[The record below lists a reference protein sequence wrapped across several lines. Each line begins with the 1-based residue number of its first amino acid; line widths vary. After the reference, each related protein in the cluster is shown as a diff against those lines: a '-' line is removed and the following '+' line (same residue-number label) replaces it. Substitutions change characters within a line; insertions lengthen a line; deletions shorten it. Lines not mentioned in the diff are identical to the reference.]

1 MPRPVP
7 ANLVTRVPS
16 DAARPVL
23 AGCPL
28 PLIAAL
34 LLVACGATATGRISA
49 PRSHRV
55 ARWVAFAHL
64 PRPLDVVTGDA
75 GQRIVVAADARL
87 WLLGAAG
94 AAEPF
99 AQGPNGYRSP
109 GGEEP
114 YVALAPGGCY
124 GTGSVY
130 ALRLVAGRG
139 VVAIAIDGQARRVAT
154 IGAPGLIDGIAFDTT
169 GAFEHRL
176 LVTINQGSRTAVD
189 AIDCAGSV
197 HTITRTAPRVEGGIA
212 VAPATFGRFAGDLI
226 ASNEN
231 DGRIYAISP
240 QGTTHL
246 VADSGLPRGG
256 DIGVE
261 SEAFI
266 PAGRRLDALLADRL
280 TPGNAHPGDDVVLRI
295 RADALGA
302 AAARPGDLLVAT
314 EGGALTDAISC
325 TATDCRVRLVAVGPA
340 IAHAEGHIAFA
351 QTH

>member
-1 MPRPVP
+1 MERRAPV
-7 ANLVTRVPS
+7 R
-16 DAARPVL
+16 RRVL

-28 PLIAAL
+28 TLISAL
-34 LLVACGATATGRISA
+34 VLAACGASATGTVSA
-49 PRSHRV
+49 PRSHRL

-64 PRPLDVVTGDA
+64 RRPLDVVTGDA
-75 GQRIVVAADARL
+75 GERIVVAAGSRL
-87 WLLGAAG
+87 WLLGATG
-94 AAEPF
+94 ATEPF

-124 GTGSVY
+124 GAGSVY
-130 ALRLVAGRG
+130 ALRLVSGRG
-139 VVAIAIDGQARRVAT
+139 VVAIAANGHARRVAT

-169 GAFEHRL
+169 GTFEHRL
-176 LVTINQGSRTAVD
+176 LVTINAGSRTTVE
-189 AIDCAGSV
+189 AIDCAGGV
-197 HTITRTAPRVEGGIA
+197 HTITRSAPRVEGGIA
-212 VAPATFGRFAGDLI
+212 VAPATFGRFAGDLV
-226 ASNEN
+226 APSEN

-240 QGTTHL
+240 QGATQL
-246 VADSGLPRGG
+246 VADSGLPHGG

-261 SEAFI
+261 SEAFV
-266 PAGRRLDALLADRL
+266 PGGRRLDALLADRL

-302 AAARPGDLLVAT
+302 AGAQPGDLLVAT
-314 EGGALTDAISC
+314 EGGAMTDAVTC
-325 TATDCRVRLVAVGPA
+325 TMAGCRVRFVAVGPA